1 MRICM
6 GVSLYL
12 QGTLTAQVLLFI
24 RAELIWELKW
34 LPGNRRQGNNQLET
48 HQDHWEHSPA

>member
-1 MRICM
+1 M
-6 GVSLYL
+6 GVSRYL

-48 HQDHWEHSPA
+48 QQDHWEHSPA